1 MANHPVSNA
10 KILSPGESVLTK
22 AASQAPVPED
32 GNITIGPWVLKIG
45 LSWLRIS
52 RVNSGK
58 FGPLW
63 SMTASDIALRTLSGT
78 FDGPG
83 IWRKCLPAGWI
94 TLLIFTFL
102 FLLNLISY
110 LAMPAR
116 QRAP

>member
-1 MANHPVSNA
+1 M
-10 KILSPGESVLTK
+10 LTK

-102 FLLNLISY
+102 FFLKSNQPVGNACSAESASIICA
-110 LAMPAR
+110 LADCFDT
-116 QRAP
+116 